1 MVAEIADLELPA
13 APPDGVRLATVD
25 DDAGV
30 ATMLAVHD
38 EVFGPGTTHPGV
50 VEAVRTAL
58 GMRPRPIEAVIA
70 WAGDVAVSAGR
81 VEFHEG
87 TDFAS
92 LWGGGTLPE
101 WRGRGVFRALVGH
114 RAVLARDRGFRYLQ
128 VDALPTSR
136 PILQRMGFQ
145 PLAETTP
152 WTHGASPPTRTALSR
167 SGDAPET
174 QGLRRWPAR
183 PAGTWPGGA
192 GGAGGRRRRRGLA
205 SVPAAAGGRGP
216 LGVGDHR
223 GHPAQPRPAGR
234 GVVRRERD
242 PTDRLGTAGRRHHA
256 ATLGVPWWNSSSQPA
271 SASRSHTELRSA
283 SRSGSRDR

>member
-1 MVAEIADLELPA
+1 VDQSGVLAAFDEQMRRHPVAGPGVRVEAEDRLTRTIGTDGSWAAVVWSRLTEADADEVIAAEIARSAGSFEWKLYSHDRPADLPRRLRAAGLTPDPVEMLMVAEIADLELPT
-13 APPDGVRLATVD
+13 APPDGLRLATVD

-58 GMRPRPIEAVIA
+58 RIRPRPIEAVMA

-92 LWGGGTLPE
+92 MWGGGTLPE
-101 WRGRGVFRALVGH
+101 WRGRGVFRALVGY

-152 WTHGASPPTRTALSR
+152 WTNER
-167 SGDAPET
+167 E
-174 QGLRRWPAR
+174 PAD
-183 PAGTWPGGA
+183 G
-192 GGAGGRRRRRGLA
+192 
-205 SVPAAAGGRGP
+205 
-216 LGVGDHR
+216 
-223 GHPAQPRPAGR
+223 
-234 GVVRRERD
+234 E
-242 PTDRLGTAGRRHHA
+242 
-256 ATLGVPWWNSSSQPA
+256 N
-271 SASRSHTELRSA
+271 
-283 SRSGSRDR
+283 GS